1 MVKKKTRTEERRRRH
16 RDDSGVKRH
25 RSSEVTCSRLFDA
38 LLNEQK
44 SHGAYVESQRVVVTL
59 MSAHPDANKHK

>member
-1 MVKKKTRTEERRRRH
+1 MVKKTRTEERRRRH
-16 RDDSGVKRH
+16 RDDNGEKRH
-25 RSSEVTCSRLFDA
+25 RGSEVTCSRLFDA

-44 SHGAYVESQRVVVTL
+44 SHGAYVESERVVAL